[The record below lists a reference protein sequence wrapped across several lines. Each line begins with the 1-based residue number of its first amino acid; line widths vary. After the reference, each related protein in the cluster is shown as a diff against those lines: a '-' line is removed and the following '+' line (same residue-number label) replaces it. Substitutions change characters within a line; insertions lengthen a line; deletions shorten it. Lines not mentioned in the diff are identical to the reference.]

1 MDDGWGWGW
10 GWGKDGRGLN
20 WWWWL
25 SYNKWWM
32 MKWGWS
38 DGVIMGYGWMHD
50 DNDVKINDMLATH
63 DDEWWIKIL
72 NI

>member
-1 MDDGWGWGW
+1 
-10 GWGKDGRGLN
+10 
-20 WWWWL
+20 
-25 SYNKWWM
+25 M

>member
-1 MDDGWGWGW
+1 MDDGW

-25 SYNKWWM
+25 NHYNEWWM

-38 DGVIMGYGWMHD
+38 DEVIMGYGWMHD
-50 DNDVKINDMLATH
+50 DNDVKINDMLATY